1 MRTLYDLTA
10 ASDTDRFSPYC
21 FRVKL
26 AMQLKN
32 LDYQS
37 ELVRFTE
44 KDKLAFSGQTLVP
57 VLRDGD
63 LVICDSWKILQHLD
77 KHYPQPF
84 PLFVASTTPL
94 NFFRHWCD
102 KSLHVALF
110 RLAAPY
116 VHAKL
121 GEVDQAYYRE
131 TREKRIGKSLEALA
145 GEREQHM
152 ATLNFATEPL
162 RVTLAEQ
169 SYLTGATPGLADL
182 LVLSAFLW
190 TDVVLPFQIFA
201 ADDPIKRWSEKLR
214 REWQIAM

>member
-10 ASDTDRFSPYC
+10 AADTDRFSPYC

-26 AMQLKN
+26 AMRLKN
-32 LDYQS
+32 LDYRTQM
-37 ELVRFTE
+37 VRFT
-44 KDKLAFSGQTLVP
+44 DKAALAFSGQNLVP

-63 LVICDSWKILQHLD
+63 VVISDSWKILQHLD
-77 KHYPQPF
+77 EHYPQPF

-102 KSLHVALF
+102 KTLHTALF
-110 RLAAPY
+110 KLAAPY

-131 TREKRIGKSLEALA
+131 TREKRLGQTLEALA
-145 GEREQHM
+145 QEREQHLTK
-152 ATLNFATEPL
+152 ANFLTEPL
-162 RVTLAEQ
+162 RATLAEQ
-169 SYLTGATPGLADL
+169 TYLAGASPGLADL

-201 ADDPIKRWSEKLR
+201 DDDPIKRWSENLR
-214 REWQIAM
+214 REWHVAM